1 MANHEYIRKRDALI
15 PRAEN
20 IADKKHGAKKPKD
33 KKKIEKW
40 AIDWNSTFFSTM
52 DKLWEAQKRKDTK
65 QRQKLKKTMGYKKL
79 LATIWGV
86 VGECCEGKTDSEKIA
101 EIEKVLLDNETAIR

>member
-1 MANHEYIRKRDALI
+1 MANHEYIRKRDALV

-52 DKLWEAQKRKDTK
+52 DRLWGK
-65 QRQKLKKTMGYKKL
+65 QRKKETKETLNIKKMVDFQKT
-79 LATIWGV
+79 LAKIWGI
-86 VGECCEGKTDSEKIA
+86 VGESGTEKTDSEKIL
-101 EIEKVLLDNETAIR
+101 EIEKVLLDKE